1 MNRMGAQISK
11 TILGSLL
18 LGLLLTTPSWAQASE
33 DRAST
38 EQRLS
43 ELRQQ
48 IAQGEEQLSETL
60 QAEQASLQTLKSLD
74 RELAIRKELTSNYQ
88 TRLSELADES
98 DSLRNSLDQLEV
110 DLAVLKQ
117 QYRRRAIH
125 AYKYGRMHD
134 LALILSANSIN
145 QMLVRVR
152 YLNRF
157 ADQRLKKLDDF
168 QEAVTALEDRR
179 TKMVETRVQTQL
191 LLQEAQKEQQNM
203 QRLQKNRKGVIRQ
216 LQNQRT
222 VIAEE
227 LDKNREAASAFEGHI
242 RDLITA
248 ETARRRANATPQSEV
263 DFAGL
268 SGSFMNNKGRLPWPA
283 SGVVVDPYGG
293 VVNPVHG
300 TTTHNP
306 CLLIATKPQAEI
318 RSVFDGSVL
327 SVSVIPEFGTYI
339 AISHGEYQSVY
350 SNFSMVYVAE
360 GTAVT
365 AGQVIGRAGTEA
377 EPKQAGIFF
386 GLFKDGVPFNPMPW
400 LRSR

>member
-1 MNRMGAQISK
+1 MNRMRAQISK
-11 TILGSLL
+11 IILGSLL

-38 EQRLS
+38 EQRLR

-48 IAQGEEQLSETL
+48 IAQGEQQLSETL

-98 DSLRNSLDQLEV
+98 DSLRTSLDQLEV

-125 AYKYGRMHD
+125 AYKYGRLHD

-157 ADQRLKKLDDF
+157 ADQRRKKLDDF

-179 TKMVETRVQTQL
+179 TKLVETRVQTQL

-203 QRLQKNRKGVIRQ
+203 QRLQQNRQGVIRQ

-227 LDKNREAASAFEGHI
+227 LDKNREAASAFEGRI
-242 RDLITA
+242 RDLIAA

-283 SGVVVDPYGG
+283 SGVVVEPYGEL
-293 VVNPVHG
+293 VNPVHG
-300 TTTHNP
+300 TTTPNP
-306 CLLIATKPQAEI
+306 GMLIATKPQAEI

-365 AGQVIGRAGTEA
+365 AGQVIGRAGTDA

-386 GLFKDGVPFNPMPW
+386 GLFKDGIPFNPMPW

>member
-1 MNRMGAQISK
+1 MKRMGVQISK
-11 TILGSLL
+11 VILGSLL

-38 EQRLS
+38 EQRLR

-48 IAQGEEQLSETL
+48 IAQGEQQLSETL

-88 TRLSELADES
+88 TRLRELADES
-98 DSLRNSLDQLEV
+98 DSLRTSLDQLEV

-125 AYKYGRMHD
+125 AYKYGRLHD

-157 ADQRLKKLDDF
+157 ADQRRKKLDDF

-203 QRLQKNRKGVIRQ
+203 QRLQQNRQGVIRQ

-227 LDKNREAASAFEGHI
+227 LDKNREAASAFEGRI
-242 RDLITA
+242 RDLIA
-248 ETARRRANATPQSEV
+248 SATARRRANATPQSEV

-283 SGVVVDPYGG
+283 SGVVVEPYGEI
-293 VVNPVHG
+293 VNPVHG
-300 TTTHNP
+300 TTTPNP
-306 CLLIATKPQAEI
+306 GVLIATKPQAEV

-339 AISHGEYQSVY
+339 AITHGEYQSVY

-365 AGQVIGRAGTEA
+365 AGQIIGRAGTDA

-386 GLFKDGVPFNPMPW
+386 ALFKDGVPFNPMSW